1 MAELNPFAGLIRQIE
16 GYRPDPKLR
25 TTKVN
30 PYDRIIALERLAK
43 GERSSDIAED
53 LGVTKDTVESWKR
66 AAREAWRG

>member
-1 MAELNPFAGLIRQIE
+1 MHSFDPFAGLIRQIE
-16 GYRPDPKLR
+16 GHRQDPKLR

-43 GERSSDIAED
+43 GERSCDIAED
-53 LGVTKDTVESWKR
+53 LGVTKDTVEGWKR

>member
-1 MAELNPFAGLIRQIE
+1 MADLNPFASLISQIE

-43 GERSSDIAED
+43 GERSCDIAED
-53 LGVTKDTVESWKR
+53 LGVTKDTVEGWKR